1 MIERISTDIKNAM
14 RSGDKER
21 LMVLRSLKTDIKN
34 REIELIRQLEEPE
47 VMEMIQKAI
56 KSRAQALEMY
66 RQGEREDLAAI
77 EEREIEILKEYL
89 PTELT
94 PEEVSLAVREA
105 ITHLEAASMKDMG
118 KVIGYVKEQYGL
130 RVDGKILSTVV
141 KQELT

>member
-77 EEREIEILKEYL
+77 EEREIEISKEYL

-94 PEEVSLAVREA
+94 PDEVSLAVREA
-105 ITHLEAASMKDMG
+105 IAHLEAASMKDMG
-118 KVIGYVKEQYGL
+118 KVIGYVKEKYGL